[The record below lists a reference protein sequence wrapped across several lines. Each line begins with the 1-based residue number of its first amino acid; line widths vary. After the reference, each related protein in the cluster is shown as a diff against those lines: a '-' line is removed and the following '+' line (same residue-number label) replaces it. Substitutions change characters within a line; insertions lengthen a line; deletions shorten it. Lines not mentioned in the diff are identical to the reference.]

1 MKKIFCLILVVSFCL
16 SISYAQKQSHP
27 KVRVTFKNGIV
38 SKGSKALIMDQ
49 SISFSKNGLQETYP
63 LTDIKLVEAKKGSTV
78 YWALGCGGGC
88 LAVCAI
94 TIASNDPA
102 SSGYENSQLAAG
114 AAVWT
119 VFSVG
124 AGILIG
130 QLTDKYKPVYTSSS
144 SSIFNRFDLG
154 LSSMRLTKFSPNKPN
169 LTLSYKF

>member
-1 MKKIFCLILVVSFCL
+1 MKKCFCIIAIVCFCF
-16 SISYAQKQSHP
+16 SISFAQKQSHP

-49 SISFSKNGLQETYP
+49 SISFTKEGLQETYP
-63 LTDIKLVEAKKGSTV
+63 LSEIRMVEAKKGSTV

-88 LAVCAI
+88 LALCAI

-102 SSGYENSQLAAG
+102 TSGYTNSELTSG
-114 AAVWT
+114 AALWT

-130 QLTDKYKPVYTSSS
+130 QLTDKYKPVYTSGSAYWM
-144 SSIFNRFDLG
+144 NRININV
-154 LSSMRLTKFSPNKPN
+154 SPVQATKFAPKNYG
-169 LTLSYKF
+169 LTLSYKL